1 MSEKRDNILDVRG
14 LRIAIPG
21 QDGERVA
28 VSNVDFEVARGEVL
42 GLVGESGSGKS
53 LSMLAVMGLLPH
65 NMQVTGS
72 IRFDGQE
79 LLDLPARQMRKIRGG
94 RIAMVFQDP
103 MTALNPVLTVGAQIT
118 EALRLHNPS
127 LSRRALRTRALE
139 LLDLVSIPMPERRFD
154 QYPHEFSGGMR
165 QRVVI
170 AIAVA
175 NDPELLI
182 ADEPTTALDVT
193 IQAQIVEIFDRLRRE
208 KGLAIVLITHDLGL
222 VAGLADRITILYSGR
237 IAERGEIEAVF
248 RRPRHPYTAGLL
260 AAVPSIDSTIA
271 RLHAIEGTPPSL
283 AARPP
288 GCQFHPRCAFALPLC
303 AERDPD
309 FQWFGQSMAACH
321 RAGED
326 LPMIGGDDGR

>member
-1 MSEKRDNILDVRG
+1 MTELRQNLLDVRG

-21 QDGERVA
+21 RDGEKVA

-53 LSMLAVMGLLPH
+53 LSMLSVMGLLPRS
-65 NMQVTGS
+65 MQVSGS

-79 LLDLPARQMRKIRGG
+79 LLGLPARQMRSIRGK

-103 MTALNPVLTVGAQIT
+103 MTALNPVMTVGAQIS
-118 EALRLHNPS
+118 EALHLHNPS
-127 LSRRALRTRALE
+127 LSRRALRARSVE
-139 LLDLVSIPMPERRFD
+139 LLELVSIPMPERRFD

-222 VAGLADRITILYSGR
+222 VAGLADRVTILYSGR
-237 IAERGEIEAVF
+237 VAERGEIEPVF
-248 RRPRHPYTAGLL
+248 RHPRHPYTAGLL
-260 AAVPSIDSTIA
+260 AAVPSIDSTIE

-283 AARPP
+283 SARPS
-288 GCQFHPRCAFALPLC
+288 GCQFHPRCAFALPVC

-309 FQWFGQSMAACH
+309 FQWFGGSMVACH
-321 RAGED
+321 RAAED
-326 LPMIGGDDGR
+326 LPMAGGAHAG

>member
-1 MSEKRDNILDVRG
+1 MTAPRQNLLDVRG

-21 QDGERVA
+21 QGGEKLA

-53 LSMLAVMGLLPH
+53 LSMLSVMGLLPRS
-65 NMQVTGS
+65 MQVSGS

-79 LLDLPARQMRKIRGG
+79 LLGLPARQMRAIRGK

-103 MTALNPVLTVGAQIT
+103 MTALNPVMTVGAQIT
-118 EALRLHNPS
+118 EALHLHNPS
-127 LSRRALRTRALE
+127 LSRRALRVRAVELLE
-139 LLDLVSIPMPERRFD
+139 LVAIPMAERRFD
-154 QYPHEFSGGMR
+154 QYPNEFSGGMR

-222 VAGLADRITILYSGR
+222 VAGLADRVTILYSGR
-237 IAERGEIEAVF
+237 VAERGEIEPVF
-248 RRPRHPYTAGLL
+248 RHPRHPYTAGLL
-260 AAVPSIDSTIA
+260 AAVPSIDSTIE
-271 RLHAIEGTPPSL
+271 RLHAIDGSPPSL
-283 AARPP
+283 SARPS
-288 GCQFHPRCAFALPLC
+288 GCQFHPRCAFALPVC

-309 FQWFGQSMAACH
+309 FQWFDGSMVACH
-321 RAGED
+321 RAAED
-326 LPMIGGDDGR
+326 LPMAGGAHAG

>member
-1 MSEKRDNILDVRG
+1 MTEARSNILDVRG

-21 QDGERVA
+21 RDGERVA
-28 VSNVDFEVARGEVL
+28 VSNVDFEVGRGEVL

-53 LSMLAVMGLLPH
+53 LSMLAVMGLLPR

-72 IRFDGQE
+72 VRFDGQE
-79 LLDLPARQMRKIRGG
+79 LLGLPARQMRSIRGG

-103 MTALNPVLTVGAQIT
+103 MTALNPVMTVGAQIA
-118 EALRLHNPS
+118 EAIRLPNTS
-127 LSRRALRTRALE
+127 LARRALRARAVGLLE
-139 LLDLVSIPMPERRFD
+139 LVSIPMPEQRFD

-165 QRVVI
+165 QRVMI

-193 IQAQIVEIFDRLRRE
+193 IQAQIVDIFDRLRRE
-208 KGLAIVLITHDLGL
+208 KGLSIVLITHDLGL

-237 IAERGEIEAVF
+237 VAERGEIEAVF

-260 AAVPSIDSTIA
+260 AAVPSIDGTSA
-271 RLHAIEGTPPSL
+271 RLHAIDGTPPSL
-283 AARPP
+283 TARPS
-288 GCQFHPRCAFALPLC
+288 GCQFHPRCAFALPVC

-321 RAGED
+321 RAAEA
-326 LPMIGGDDGR
+326 LPMAGGDDGR